1 MQSESSKAVASAL
14 SSRILKSTGTNS
26 DTNRVSVSFFQFEF
40 QCEPSNH
47 NFTISNL
54 DREGRVQH
62 VTMRWMIMHYCYDDD
77 YDYEMFD
84 MSDISDSLTSD
95 MIMKK

>member
-1 MQSESSKAVASAL
+1 M
-14 SSRILKSTGTNS
+14 
-26 DTNRVSVSFFQFEF
+26 EF

-62 VTMRWMIMHYCYDDD
+62 VTMRWMIMHYCYDYD
-77 YDYEMFD
+77 YDYDFEIFD
-84 MSDISDSLTSD
+84 MSDSLTSD
-95 MIMKK
+95 LIMKQ